1 MYMYKKFIVLLSAVL
16 VTLVFTTN
24 SSLSDN
30 ESINLNSK
38 TETSNNSSNNKDS
51 YKYPAFYKGIYL
63 NVYSARNIDRL
74 TPFMEKARKNKI
86 NTLVLD
92 IQTGKADEC
101 AVSAEIV
108 SYCIRNGFH
117 PIARIVV
124 FPDGLSKYPVSEEYI
139 NSRINIAETACK
151 NGFREIQFDYIR
163 FSDIHVSKRLSL
175 EEKYNFIE
183 GMLQKARNRLIKYN
197 AKIAVDVFGR
207 IPLNKDDAIGQ
218 KMEVFD
224 RVVDIICPMA
234 YPSHYTW
241 SNNLMANPYHTVY
254 ITSKSAKERSKN
266 AEIVTYIQ
274 AFQMKVSKSNLTFA
288 KYVEE
293 QLKAVHDSGIRGYI
307 LWNASQNY
315 DVPLKVVGEYYK
327 NNQEAVNLD
336 SSRKKAA
343 STL

>member
-1 MYMYKKFIVLLSAVL
+1 MHRKYIVLLSVIILLIA
-16 VTLVFTTN
+16 FT
-24 SSLSDN
+24 
-30 ESINLNSK
+30 
-38 TETSNNSSNNKDS
+38 NNSSFGENTRSVSNSNVETNNNDT
-51 YKYPAFYKGIYL
+51 YKFPLFYKGIYL

-74 TPFMEKARKNKI
+74 SGFIEKAKRTKI

-92 IQTGKADEC
+92 VQAGSTNDC
-101 AVSAEIV
+101 AVSSEIV
-108 SYCIRNGFH
+108 SYCIKNGFH

-124 FPDGLSKYPVSEEYI
+124 FTDGLSKYPVSEDFM
-139 NSRINIAETACK
+139 NNKLNIAETACQ
-151 NGFREIQFDYIR
+151 NGFKEIQFDYIR
-163 FSDIHVSKRLSL
+163 FSDIRVSKHLSL
-175 EEKYNFIE
+175 EEKYGFIE
-183 GMLQKARNRLIKYN
+183 GFLQKARIRLEKYN

-241 SNNLMANPYHTVY
+241 SKNLMADPYHTVY

-274 AFQMKVSKSNLTFA
+274 AFQMKIDKSNLTFA
-288 KYVEE
+288 KYIEA
-293 QLKAVHDSGIRGYI
+293 QLKAVHDSGVRGYI

-315 DVPLKVVGEYYK
+315 DVPFKVLNEYYK
-327 NNQEAVNLD
+327 NSQEALNLNN
-336 SSRKKAA
+336 RKKTA
-343 STL
+343 SPL

>member
-1 MYMYKKFIVLLSAVL
+1 MHRKYIVLLSVIILLIA
-16 VTLVFTTN
+16 FT
-24 SSLSDN
+24 
-30 ESINLNSK
+30 
-38 TETSNNSSNNKDS
+38 NNSSFSENTRSVSNSNIETNNNDT
-51 YKYPAFYKGIYL
+51 YKFPLFYKGIYL

-74 TPFMEKARKNKI
+74 SGFIEKAKKTKI

-92 IQTGKADEC
+92 VQAGKANDC
-101 AVSAEIV
+101 AVSSEIV
-108 SYCIRNGFH
+108 SYCIKNGIH

-124 FPDGLSKYPVSEEYI
+124 FTDGLSKYPVTEDFI
-139 NSRINIAETACK
+139 NNKLIIAETACQ
-151 NGFREIQFDYIR
+151 NGFKEIQFDYIR
-163 FSDIHVSKRLSL
+163 FSDIRVSKHLSL
-175 EEKYNFIE
+175 EEKYGFIE
-183 GMLQKARNRLIKYN
+183 GFLQKARNRLKKYN

-241 SNNLMANPYHTVY
+241 SQNLMADPYHTVY

-274 AFQMKVSKSNLTFA
+274 AFQMKVNKSNLTFA
-288 KYVEE
+288 KYIEA
-293 QLKAVHDSGIRGYI
+293 QLKAVHDSGVRGYI

-315 DVPLKVVGEYYK
+315 DVPFKVLNEYYK
-327 NNQEAVNLD
+327 NSQEALNLNN
-336 SSRKKAA
+336 RKKTA
-343 STL
+343 SPL

>member
-1 MYMYKKFIVLLSAVL
+1 MHKKVLVLLSALIVA
-16 VTLVFTTN
+16 VAFVNN
-24 SSLSDN
+24 SSLN
-30 ESINLNSK
+30 EKNTSTSNLK
-38 TETSNNSSNNKDS
+38 TETNTANNKDG
-51 YKYPAFYKGIYL
+51 YKFPMFYRGIYL
-63 NVYSARNIDRL
+63 NVYSARNINRL
-74 TPFMEKARKNKI
+74 SLFMEKARRSKI

-92 IQTGKADEC
+92 VQTGKADDC
-101 AVSAEIV
+101 AVSADIV
-108 SYCIRNGFH
+108 SHCIKNGFH
-117 PIARIVV
+117 PVARIVV
-124 FPDGLSKYPVSEEYI
+124 FPDGLSKYPVSEENI
-139 NSRINIAETACK
+139 NSKINIAETACK
-151 NGFREIQFDYIR
+151 NGFKEIQFDYIR
-163 FSDIHVSKRLSL
+163 FSDIRVSKRLTL
-175 EEKYNFIE
+175 DEKYNFIE
-183 GMLQKARNRLIKYN
+183 GLLQKTRNRLVEYN

-207 IPLNKDDAIGQ
+207 IPLNYDDAIGQ

-293 QLKAVHDSGIRGYI
+293 QLKAVHDSGVRGYI

-315 DVPLKVVGEYYK
+315 DIPLKVVGEYYK
-327 NNQEAVNLD
+327 NNREAINLETNK
-336 SSRKKAA
+336 KKAA
-343 STL
+343 SAL

>member
-1 MYMYKKFIVLLSAVL
+1 MHKKFMVLLSAIIL
-16 VTLVFTTN
+16 LIVFTSN
-24 SSLSDN
+24 PSLSENNAGISKLKIETNNN
-30 ESINLNSK
+30 EP
-38 TETSNNSSNNKDS
+38 NNKDT
-51 YKYPAFYKGIYL
+51 YKYPTFYKGIYL
-63 NVYSARNIDRL
+63 NVYSARNMDRL
-74 TPFMEKARKNKI
+74 ATFIGKAGKTKI

-92 IQTGKADEC
+92 VQTGKTDEC

-108 SYCIRNGFH
+108 SYCIKNGFH

-124 FPDGLSKYPVSEEYI
+124 FPDGLSKYPVSEDFI
-139 NSRINIAETACK
+139 NNKINIAETACK
-151 NGFREIQFDYIR
+151 NGFKEIQFDYIR
-163 FSDIHVSKRLSL
+163 FSDIRVSKRLSL

-183 GMLQKARNRLIKYN
+183 GLLQKARNRLLKYN
-197 AKIAVDVFGR
+197 TKIAVDVFGR

-241 SNNLMANPYHTVY
+241 SSNLMANPYHTVY
-254 ITSKSAKERSKN
+254 ITSKNAKERSKN

-274 AFQMKVSKSNLTFA
+274 AFQMKVNKSNLTFA
-288 KYVEE
+288 KYIEE
-293 QLKAVHDSGIRGYI
+293 QLKAVHDSGIKGYI

-315 DVPLKVVGEYYK
+315 DVPFKVVGEYYK
-327 NNQEAVNLD
+327 NNQEAINLE
-336 SSRKKAA
+336 SNRKKTA